1 MKDLSMANQKLS
13 EEITSLKD
21 RIKELE
27 QSEVDHIQREEA
39 LRVSKNLYQRL
50 IENARDMLYRM
61 SLPFGKY
68 EYISP
73 ACYDITGFTPEECYN
88 GTISIAKIIHPDFS
102 EYFNQQWINLL
113 QGKVPPFYEY
123 KIIRKNGGERW
134 LHQRN
139 ILIRD
144 ENGLPVAIE
153 GMVRDIT
160 EHKCA
165 EEEMRENEKNYQD
178 IFQNSIEGIFR
189 TSPEGRFI
197 YANPAAA
204 RMLGYESPEDL
215 ISTVT
220 DMGTQLYVYPEDR
233 EKVIG
238 LLTKYGSIKNFA
250 VQCHHKDGSIIWG
263 TLNMH
268 IKQDDQENILYI
280 EGTCQD
286 ITKYKLTAEA
296 LRNSE
301 EKYRQLVDSINKGIC
316 VAQDGMLKYVN
327 PMLMEIFGYS
337 KHDLTTLPFTEFIH
351 PDDRN
356 MVLERHKRR
365 VKGENFSTRY
375 EFRILAKDGS
385 IKWVELDSVMVDWE
399 DKTAVLAF
407 VGDINERKKAE
418 EELEK
423 YRNHL
428 EYLVEKRTGQLKR
441 SENKYRTLFENSNDA
456 IILIRQGVFIDCNAK
471 TLELCRCTREQII
484 GKAPYEF
491 APPFQPDGSNS
502 REKANEKMDA
512 AASGTPQRFEWQ
524 ACRSDGTAFDT
535 EVDMQVIEVGKE
547 RLLQG
552 IVHDITKR
560 KQKENELQIK
570 AADLEELNTTLKVL
584 LHQRE
589 EDRKDLEERFAVNLK
604 SFVLPYV
611 EKMKKGHLDPNQRS
625 YLNIIETNLNEIVSP
640 FLHTIRFLNL
650 TPRETQVAALIR
662 ESKTTKEI
670 AQIIGV
676 GLDAIDA
683 YRKSI
688 RKKLK
693 LNDRKIN
700 LQSYLR
706 SLDK

>member
-1 MKDLSMANQKLS
+1 MKDLSMANQKLT
-13 EEITSLKD
+13 EEITSLKE

-27 QSEVDHIQREEA
+27 QSEADYK
-39 LRVSKNLYQRL
+39 RV
-50 IENARDMLYRM
+50 
-61 SLPFGKY
+61 
-68 EYISP
+68 
-73 ACYDITGFTPEECYN
+73 
-88 GTISIAKIIHPDFS
+88 
-102 EYFNQQWINLL
+102 
-113 QGKVPPFYEY
+113 
-123 KIIRKNGGERW
+123 
-134 LHQRN
+134 
-139 ILIRD
+139 
-144 ENGLPVAIE
+144 
-153 GMVRDIT
+153 
-160 EHKCA
+160 
-165 EEEMRENEKNYQD
+165 EEEMRENEKKYQD
-178 IFQNSIEGIFR
+178 IFQNSVEGIFR

-197 YANPAAA
+197 HANPAAA

-215 ISTVT
+215 MNTVT

-233 EKVIG
+233 EKVIS
-238 LLTKYGSIKNFA
+238 LLTKYGSIKNFV
-250 VQCHHKDGSIIWG
+250 VQCHHKDGNIIWG

-296 LRNSE
+296 LRKSE
-301 EKYRQLVDSINKGIC
+301 EKYRQLVDSINKGIF

-327 PMLMEIFGYS
+327 PMSMEIFGHS

-365 VKGENFSTRY
+365 VKGEKFSTRY
-375 EFRILAKDGS
+375 EFRILTKEGS
-385 IKWVELDSVMVDWE
+385 TKWVELDSVMMDWE
-399 DKTAVLAF
+399 DRTAVLAF
-407 VGDINERKKAE
+407 VSDITERKKAG

-441 SENKYRTLFENSNDA
+441 SEIKYRTLFENSNDA

-484 GKAPYEF
+484 GKAPYEL

-502 REKANEKMDA
+502 REKANEKMNA
-512 AASGTPQRFEWQ
+512 AASGTPQRFEWH
-524 ACRSDGTAFDT
+524 ACRNDGTAFDT
-535 EVDMQVIEVGKE
+535 EVDMQAIEVGKE

-560 KQKENELQIK
+560 KQKENELRIK
-570 AADLEELNTTLKVL
+570 ATDLEELNTTLKVL

-589 EDRKDLEERFAVNLK
+589 GDRKDLEERFAVNLK

-611 EKMKKGHLDPNQRS
+611 EKMKKGHLDQHQMS

-640 FLHTIRFLNL
+640 FLHAIRYLNL
-650 TPRETQVAALIR
+650 TPRETQVASLIR